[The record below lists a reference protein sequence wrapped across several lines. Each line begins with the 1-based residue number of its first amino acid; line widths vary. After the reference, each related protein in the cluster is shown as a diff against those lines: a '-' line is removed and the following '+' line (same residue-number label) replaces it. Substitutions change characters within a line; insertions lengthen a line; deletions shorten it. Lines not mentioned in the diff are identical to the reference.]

1 MQKRKLWLI
10 LAIGILF
17 VPNPAAADKLHLSN
31 GDILT
36 GKAIRM
42 ENQKLV
48 FKTEYAGEISV
59 DWQHVVTLTTDE
71 PIEVILKDGRNL
83 TGAAQAA
90 DKNTMTLDDGE
101 FEKSEKFKLKAVAAI
116 NPAATPSVRITAR
129 ANVGITLERGNTD
142 TDNRHLDGELVARTE
157 KNRYIVGGELNK
169 EKDRGRTSSDKWRAY
184 GKYNYFLTR
193 KWFLL
198 ANALFESDKFKD
210 LDLRTTLG
218 AGIGYN
224 FFESEELNLNM
235 AAGPAYIN
243 ENFIEAQ
250 DDDFP
255 AAQWTVRYDQYFF
268 KRHIQLFHNN
278 NGYRSLS
285 DSNNWLIYTRQGL
298 RFPLYKGLTATFQ
311 YDYDYDNDP
320 SDDAEEKWDSRV
332 LFLLGWQFKNW
343 Q

>member
-1 MQKRKLWLI
+1 MQKRQIWIIMLL
-10 LAIGILF
+10 GILLATA
-17 VPNPAAADKLHLSN
+17 PAAADKLHLSN
-31 GDILT
+31 GDVLT

-42 ENQKLV
+42 EDQKLV

-59 DWQHVVTLTTDE
+59 DWQKVVMLSTDE
-71 PIEVILKDGRNL
+71 PIKVILKDGSDL

-90 DKNTMTLDDGE
+90 DKNTMALDAGKL
-101 FEKSEKFKLKAVAAI
+101 EKPAKFGLKNVAAI
-116 NPAATPSVRITAR
+116 NPTTKPPVRITTR
-129 ANVGITLERGNTD
+129 ANVGINLERGNTD
-142 TDNRHLDGELVARTE
+142 TDNNHFDGELVARTE
-157 KNRYIVGGELNK
+157 KSRYIVGGELNK
-169 EKDRGRTSSDKWRAY
+169 ERDRGRTSSDNWRAY
-184 GKYNYFLTR
+184 GKYNYFLNQ

-224 FFESEELNLNM
+224 FFESEVLNLNL

-268 KRHIQLFHNN
+268 DRHVQLFHNN
-278 NGYRSLS
+278 NGYWSFS

-298 RFPLYKGLTATFQ
+298 RVPLYKGLTATFQ
-311 YDYDYDNDP
+311 YNYDYDNDP
-320 SDDAEEKWDSRV
+320 SDDAEEKWDSTV